1 MKVFVYMYVLKV
13 FIPKLDFLL
22 SEKCFFK
29 NNLKPLRSIVC
40 KSPVFHSLQMNRL
53 KCVLTRLTGYKHP
66 RISSVYCQKVQISGQ
81 DFRANQKNKIKS
93 LRKWSKLI
101 SFPWPGYIVTDQN
114 IYFFLTNIYLF
125 KRVFLNL
132 WTWIGYQVKIKYS
145 FISFEI
151 HRLILSSFD

>member
-101 SFPWPGYIVTDQN
+101 SFPWIYRHRLEYI
-114 IYFFLTNIYLF
+114 FFLNKHIPF
-125 KRVFLNL
+125 QK
-132 WTWIGYQVKIKYS
+132 S
-145 FISFEI
+145 FPKFVDLD
-151 HRLILSSFD
+151 RLSS

>member
-81 DFRANQKNKIKS
+81 DFQANQKNKIKS
-93 LRKWSKLI
+93 PRKMVTINFIPLDISSQTRIYIFFLNIHIIFHK
-101 SFPWPGYIVTDQN
+101 SFPKLVNLDS
-114 IYFFLTNIYLF
+114 LT
-125 KRVFLNL
+125 
-132 WTWIGYQVKIKYS
+132 S
-145 FISFEI
+145 
-151 HRLILSSFD
+151 